1 MSRRYPRTKSS
12 SLVATS
18 TPPDSSTPAE
28 LLAQA
33 LPQFVFDSDHLRS
46 LPLAR
51 ITAAL
56 NHAADLAISLGVN
69 PRTINSLIV
78 NACKAKSLELGTIEP
93 FDAVAGLR
101 TGSGFL
107 GGTVSFISARN
118 EARDLI
124 AKQKHAEDE
133 AALFSEGGINDS
145 SRCPNRS
152 KGNQVQTK

>member
-1 MSRRYPRTKSS
+1 MSLPVSS
-12 SLVATS
+12 C
-18 TPPDSSTPAE
+18 SSPAE
-28 LLAQA
+28 LLAEA
-33 LPQFVFDSDHLRS
+33 LPQIVFDSSHLRS

-78 NACKAKSLELGTIEP
+78 NACKAKAIEMGTIEP

-107 GGTVSFISARN
+107 GGTVSFISARD
-118 EARDLI
+118 EAKDLI
-124 AKQKHAEDE
+124 AQQKYAEDE
-133 AALFSEGGINDS
+133 AALFNEGFINDS
-145 SRCPNRS
+145 SRCPNRIT
-152 KGNQVQTK
+152 QQ